1 MPAVAAEG
9 TWPHQYPLPSGP
21 SPAAA
26 ENGHWA
32 QKNRTRS
39 SQAPFFIKTHS
50 LIFHSLKSHSKIGKG
65 APPGVDGKG
74 GCTNP
79 APGGGGATP
88 HTAARLAQGGM
99 RRAGWR
105 PVGSGTDGTWGYG
118 AGQPGV
124 GGTLTSPGWR
134 GLAPPGPSHCAA
146 RPVKAGHL
154 WSRADEASP
163 GPGGAGDLRAR
174 LGQCDTTHSCLS
186 VVPEPGRSAGEGG
199 GDRREGSRTC
209 CQCQSPS
216 VSRQCGNGGGQ

>member
-1 MPAVAAEG
+1 MGQGRLARMPAVAAEG
-9 TWPHQYPLPSGP
+9 TWHHQYPLSSGP
-21 SPAAA
+21 SPAVA

-118 AGQPGV
+118 AGQPG
-124 GGTLTSPGWR
+124 GGHTDQPRVARAGPAWPLSLCCPARQGWSPM
-134 GLAPPGPSHCAA
+134 
-146 RPVKAGHL
+146 V
-154 WSRADEASP
+154 
-163 GPGGAGDLRAR
+163 
-174 LGQCDTTHSCLS
+174 
-186 VVPEPGRSAGEGG
+186 PGR
-199 GDRREGSRTC
+199 
-209 CQCQSPS
+209 
-216 VSRQCGNGGGQ
+216 